1 MCSAP
6 SLSFSIPL
14 SIDAHQQAEQL
25 RRQQLSSRKGKQVYL
40 NTLAVYAVY
49 QYLEWLGIPTDLT
62 ASASQDALQVSL
74 SDAADLMIQGVGKL
88 ECRPILPGATVVSLA
103 APTSSDRIG
112 CVAVELD
119 AELRQAT
126 LLGFVQR
133 WNRAA
138 ISVQEL
144 QPVSTLLEYL
154 EALKQRVSLQ
164 LWFQQVTTN
173 TWKTVEQLVEE
184 VSGVLGRAAPALAY
198 RSTITTLPNT
208 IPALLELFQTN
219 QDRWTRL
226 QILGLLGCIAEAD
239 ASTIALLVEVV
250 STTQD
255 DELRRQAAVT
265 LGKLQPSHGQAGV
278 QRARVLELGMQ
289 LEQQRVLLV
298 VTLTPD
304 AEGDTEVHLR
314 LYPSAN
320 QPLPAHLQ
328 LSVLDEFGHPFLEE
342 QTLGDDDWVQ
352 LVFYG
357 TPGDRFS
364 ISLQLGEATFR
375 EAFEI

>member
-1 MCSAP
+1 M
-6 SLSFSIPL
+6 PL

-40 NTLAVYAVY
+40 NTLAVYAVH
-49 QYLEWLGIPTDLT
+49 QYLECLGVNTDLA
-62 ASASQDALQVSL
+62 ASTSQDTLQIGL
-74 SDAADLMIQGVGKL
+74 SDAADLMIQGVGRL
-88 ECRPILPGATVVSLA
+88 ECRPILPGATVISLVM
-103 APTSSDRIG
+103 PTRIDRIG

-119 AELRQAT
+119 ADLRQAT

-133 WNRAA
+133 WHSET
-138 ISVQEL
+138 ILL
-144 QPVSTLLEYL
+144 QDLEPLSTLLEYL
-154 EALKQRVSLQ
+154 EESKQRVNLQ

-184 VSGVLGRAAPALAY
+184 ASGLLGQPTPALAY

-208 IPALLELFQTN
+208 IPALIELFHTN
-219 QDRWTRL
+219 RDRWTRL
-226 QILGLLGCIAEAD
+226 QILGLLGCIAEGD
-239 ASTIALLVEVV
+239 ANTIALLVEVI

-265 LGKLQPSHGQAGV
+265 LGKIQPNHGQAGV

-304 AEGDTEVHLR
+304 VDGDTEVHLR
-314 LYPSAN
+314 LYPGVN

-352 LVFYG
+352 LVFHG

-364 ISLQLGEATFR
+364 ISLQLNEATFR